1 MLKIAVWHNLPSGG
15 GKRALYYF
23 VRGLVGRGHKLACWS
38 LDTADH
44 SYLPLSEFVSERIIS
59 SDFKGRSRKSFT
71 DKLRPDLKKTV
82 DRIRAFDQ
90 ACQRCAHEI
99 EAGDFD
105 VLLATSA
112 LHYYVPYVMRHL
124 RMKKVLYLQ
133 EPCRFLYEAWPVLPW
148 VSNAPEDLEQANLF
162 RPRQFIADYPRLQT
176 LRLQAQQEWLNVRSC
191 DLVLVNSYFS
201 RESVLRTYGVDA
213 KVCYLGVD
221 TTLFWDREWPR
232 ERVIVGLGSL
242 DSIKG
247 VDLAVKAVALL
258 PEPRP
263 PLVWIANSGNEAFRS
278 TILELARSLGV
289 ELRIQMAISD
299 ADLVAILNKAT
310 LLLYTSRLE
319 PFGFAPLEAN
329 ACGLPVV
336 GIAEGGIRET
346 VQDGVNGFLVDPEVE
361 SIARAANQLLENP
374 ALARQMGKRAVI
386 HVQQTWNVESSIDR
400 LEKIL
405 LQAVSTETRQQH

>member
-44 SYLPLSEFVSERIIS
+44 SYLPLSEFASERIIS
-59 SDFKGRSRKSFT
+59 SDFKGRPSKSFT
-71 DKLRPDLKKTV
+71 DKWRSDFNKTV
-82 DRIRAFDQ
+82 DRMRAFDQ
-90 ACQRCAHEI
+90 ACQRCAYEI

-105 VLLATSA
+105 VLFANSA
-112 LHYYVPYVMRHL
+112 RLYCVPYIMQHL

-133 EPCRFLYEAWPVLPW
+133 EPCRYLYEAWPVLPW
-148 VSNAPEDLEQANLF
+148 VSNAPEDLKQADIF
-162 RPRQFIADYPRLQT
+162 RPGRFIADYPLLQT
-176 LRLQAQQEWLNVRSC
+176 LRLQAKQEWLNVGSC
-191 DLVLVNSYFS
+191 DQVLVNSYFS
-201 RESVLRTYGVDA
+201 RESVRRAYGVDA

-221 TTLFWDREWPR
+221 TELFCDLGLPR
-232 ERVIVGLGSL
+232 ERIIVGLGSF
-242 DSIKG
+242 DSTKG

-263 PLVWIANSGNEAFRS
+263 PLVWIANAGNEAYQKA
-278 TILELARSLGV
+278 TIELARSLGV
-289 ELRIQMAISD
+289 ELQIQMAISD

-361 SIARAANQLLENP
+361 CIAHAVGQLLQNP
-374 ALARQMGKRAVI
+374 ALARQMGERAVI
-386 HVQQTWNVESSIDR
+386 NVKRSWDIESSIDR

-405 LQAVSTETRQQH
+405 QQVTST

>member
-38 LDTADH
+38 LDTAAH
-44 SYLPLSEFVSERIIS
+44 SYLSLSEFVSERIIS
-59 SDFKGRSRKSFT
+59 SDFKGRSGKSFT
-71 DKLRPDLKKTV
+71 DKWRSDFNKTV
-82 DRIRAFDQ
+82 DRMRAFDQ
-90 ACQRCAHEI
+90 ACQLCAHEI

-105 VLLATSA
+105 VLFANSA
-112 LHYYVPYVMRHL
+112 LHYYVPYIMRHL
-124 RMKKVLYLQ
+124 QMKKVLYLQ

-148 VSNAPEDLEQANLF
+148 VSNAPEDLEQADLF
-162 RPRQFIADYPRLQT
+162 RPRRFIADYSLLQT
-176 LRLQAQQEWLNVRSC
+176 LRLQAKQEWLNVRSC
-191 DLVLVNSYFS
+191 DHVLVNSYFS

-221 TTLFWDREWPR
+221 TTLFRDLGLPR
-232 ERVIVGLGSL
+232 ERVIVGLGSF

-263 PLVWIANSGNEAFRS
+263 PLVWIANSGNEAYRNA
-278 TILELARSLGV
+278 IIELARSLGV

-346 VQDGVNGFLVDPEVE
+346 VQDGVNGFLVDPEAE
-361 SIARAANQLLENP
+361 SIARAAGQLLQNP
-374 ALARQMGKRAVI
+374 ALTRQMGERAVI
-386 HVQQTWNVESSIDR
+386 NVQRSWNVESSIDR
-400 LEKIL
+400 LETIL
-405 LQAVSTETRQQH
+405 LQAVSAKTGQTG